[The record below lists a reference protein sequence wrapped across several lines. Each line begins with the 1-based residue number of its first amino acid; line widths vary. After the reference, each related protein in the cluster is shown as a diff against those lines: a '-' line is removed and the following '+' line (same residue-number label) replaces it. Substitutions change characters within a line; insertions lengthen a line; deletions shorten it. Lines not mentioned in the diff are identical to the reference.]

1 MEIAKL
7 LMQAQ
12 AQEKVQM
19 HSNPLSVV
27 TMAIVLCSTLFT
39 NY

>member
-1 MEIAKL
+1 METAKV

-12 AQEKVQM
+12 ERVQM
-19 HSNPLSVV
+19 YRNALSVV